1 MKPRTIHHP
10 EALAD
15 WRAND
20 EKHYNPHSKEVCQ
33 QRLDLF
39 RNLQKE
45 KEAENNATTET
56 HDNTLSQKQEDE
68 LEQIA
73 LLAWHIKK
81 AIEREN
87 RKRGTVRKERE
98 A

>member
-1 MKPRTIHHP
+1 MRPRTIHHP

-20 EKHYNPHSKEVCQ
+20 EDAHSYLATVQEQINIGRTHDASIREHSTYNNEISKEQ
-33 QRLDLF
+33 TELDG
-39 RNLQKE
+39 
-45 KEAENNATTET
+45 
-56 HDNTLSQKQEDE
+56 
-68 LEQIA
+68 
-73 LLAWHIKK
+73 LLALRLKE

-87 RKRGTVRKERE
+87 RKRGTVRKKGE

>member
-1 MKPRTIHHP
+1 MKPRTICHP

-20 EKHYNPHSKEVCQ
+20 EKPYTFSGET
-33 QRLDLF
+33 
-39 RNLQKE
+39 
-45 KEAENNATTET
+45 NNASIRKHST
-56 HDNTLSQKQEDE
+56 HNNEIPKEQEKFDG
-68 LEQIA
+68 
-73 LLAWHIKK
+73 LLARRLEE

-87 RKRGTVRKERE
+87 RKRGTIRKEGE

>member
-1 MKPRTIHHP
+1 MRPKTICHP

-20 EKHYNPHSKEVCQ
+20 ERPNTCSGETKNASTCEHRTYNNEVPKKQSK
-33 QRLDLF
+33 
-39 RNLQKE
+39 
-45 KEAENNATTET
+45 
-56 HDNTLSQKQEDE
+56 
-68 LEQIA
+68 LEG
-73 LLAWHIKK
+73 LLALRLKE

-87 RKRGTVRKERE
+87 RKCRKVRKERE

>member
-1 MKPRTIHHP
+1 MRPRTICHP

-20 EKHYNPHSKEVCQ
+20 EDTHSY
-33 QRLDLF
+33 L
-39 RNLQKE
+39 
-45 KEAENNATTET
+45 ATVQEQINIGRTQDELN
-56 HDNTLSQKQEDE
+56 DNTIPKKQTE
-68 LEQIA
+68 LDG
-73 LLAWHIKK
+73 LLARRLEE

-87 RKRGTVRKERE
+87 RKRGTVCKEGE

>member
-1 MKPRTIHHP
+1 MRPKTIVHP

-20 EKHYNPHSKEVCQ
+20 EQPYTFSGETNY
-33 QRLDLF
+33 
-39 RNLQKE
+39 
-45 KEAENNATTET
+45 ATNN
-56 HDNTLSQKQEDE
+56 NTLPEKQKKPDG
-68 LEQIA
+68 
-73 LLAWHIKK
+73 LLARRLKE

-87 RKRGTVRKERE
+87 RKRRTVRKEGE

>member
-1 MKPRTIHHP
+1 MRPRTICHP

-20 EKHYNPHSKEVCQ
+20 EDAHSY
-33 QRLDLF
+33 L
-39 RNLQKE
+39 
-45 KEAENNATTET
+45 ATVQEQINIGRTQDELN
-56 HDNTLSQKQEDE
+56 DNTLPKKQENIDG
-68 LEQIA
+68 
-73 LLAWHIKK
+73 LLARRLEE

-87 RKRGTVRKERE
+87 RKRGTIRKEGE

>member
-1 MKPRTIHHP
+1 MKPRTICHP

-20 EKHYNPHSKEVCQ
+20 EKHYTFSGETNYATNKHTLPKKQSK
-33 QRLDLF
+33 L
-39 RNLQKE
+39 KG
-45 KEAENNATTET
+45 
-56 HDNTLSQKQEDE
+56 
-68 LEQIA
+68 
-73 LLAWHIKK
+73 LLALRLEE

-87 RKRGTVRKERE
+87 RKRREVRKEGK

>member
-20 EKHYNPHSKEVCQ
+20 EDARSYLATVQEQINIGRTQDE
-33 QRLDLF
+33 LD
-39 RNLQKE
+39 
-45 KEAENNATTET
+45 
-56 HDNTLSQKQEDE
+56 DNTLPKKQTE
-68 LEQIA
+68 LDG
-73 LLAWHIKK
+73 LLALRLKD
-81 AIEREN
+81 AIEQEA
-87 RKRGTVRKERE
+87 RKRGTVCKKGE

>member
-1 MKPRTIHHP
+1 MRPRTICHP

-20 EKHYNPHSKEVCQ
+20 EDTHSYLATVQEQ
-33 QRLDLF
+33 INIGRTQDELD
-39 RNLQKE
+39 N
-45 KEAENNATTET
+45 
-56 HDNTLSQKQEDE
+56 NTLPKKQTE
-68 LEQIA
+68 LDG
-73 LLAWHIKK
+73 LLARRLEE

-87 RKRGTVRKERE
+87 RKCRKVRKERE

>member
-1 MKPRTIHHP
+1 MRPRTICHP

-20 EKHYNPHSKEVCQ
+20 EDFPVYNWEALHTIIRGINNVNDKHTLPEKQSKLKGLLA
-33 QRLDLF
+33 QRL
-39 RNLQKE
+39 E
-45 KEAENNATTET
+45 E
-56 HDNTLSQKQEDE
+56 
-68 LEQIA
+68 
-73 LLAWHIKK
+73 

-87 RKRGTVRKERE
+87 RKRGTIRKEGE

>member
-1 MKPRTIHHP
+1 MRPRTICHP

-20 EKHYNPHSKEVCQ
+20 EDAHSYLTTVQEQINIGRTQDELDNNTLPKKQ
-33 QRLDLF
+33 SKLKGLLAQRL
-39 RNLQKE
+39 E
-45 KEAENNATTET
+45 E
-56 HDNTLSQKQEDE
+56 
-68 LEQIA
+68 
-73 LLAWHIKK
+73 

-87 RKRGTVRKERE
+87 RKRGTICKEGQ

>member
-20 EKHYNPHSKEVCQ
+20 EKPYTFSGET
-33 QRLDLF
+33 
-39 RNLQKE
+39 
-45 KEAENNATTET
+45 NNASTRKHSTHNNEIPKEQTEL
-56 HDNTLSQKQEDE
+56 DG
-68 LEQIA
+68 
-73 LLAWHIKK
+73 LLALRLKE

-87 RKRGTVRKERE
+87 RKRR
-98 A
+98 

>member
-1 MKPRTIHHP
+1 MRPRTIHHP

-20 EKHYNPHSKEVCQ
+20 EKPNTFSGET
-33 QRLDLF
+33 
-39 RNLQKE
+39 
-45 KEAENNATTET
+45 NNASIREHST
-56 HDNTLSQKQEDE
+56 HNNEISKKQAKPDG
-68 LEQIA
+68 
-73 LLAWHIKK
+73 LLALRLKE

-87 RKRGTVRKERE
+87 RKRGTVRQEGE

>member
-1 MKPRTIHHP
+1 MRPRTICHP

-20 EKHYNPHSKEVCQ
+20 EDTHSY
-33 QRLDLF
+33 L
-39 RNLQKE
+39 
-45 KEAENNATTET
+45 ATVQEQINIGRTQDELN
-56 HDNTLSQKQEDE
+56 DNTIPKKQTE
-68 LEQIA
+68 LDG
-73 LLAWHIKK
+73 LLARRLEE

-87 RKRGTVRKERE
+87 RKRGTIRKEGE

>member
-1 MKPRTIHHP
+1 MRPRTICHP

-20 EKHYNPHSKEVCQ
+20 EDAHSY
-33 QRLDLF
+33 L
-39 RNLQKE
+39 
-45 KEAENNATTET
+45 ATV
-56 HDNTLSQKQEDE
+56 QEQINIGRTQDE
-68 LEQIA
+68 LDNNTIPKKQTELDG
-73 LLAWHIKK
+73 LLALRLKE

-87 RKRGTVRKERE
+87 RKRRTICKEGE

>member
-1 MKPRTIHHP
+1 MRPKTICHP

-20 EKHYNPHSKEVCQ
+20 EDAHSY
-33 QRLDLF
+33 L
-39 RNLQKE
+39 
-45 KEAENNATTET
+45 ATVQEQINIGRT
-56 HDNTLSQKQEDE
+56 HDASIREHSTHNNEIPK
-68 LEQIA
+68 EQTKLNG
-73 LLAWHIKK
+73 LLALRLKE

-87 RKRGTVRKERE
+87 RKRGTVRKERK

>member
-1 MKPRTIHHP
+1 MRPRTICHP

-20 EKHYNPHSKEVCQ
+20 EDTHSY
-33 QRLDLF
+33 L
-39 RNLQKE
+39 
-45 KEAENNATTET
+45 ATV
-56 HDNTLSQKQEDE
+56 Q
-68 LEQIA
+68 EQINIGRTQDA
-73 LLAWHIKK
+73 STRKHSTHNNEIPKEQEKFDGLLARRLEE

-87 RKRGTVRKERE
+87 RKRGTVRKEGE

>member
-20 EKHYNPHSKEVCQ
+20 EKPNTFSGET
-33 QRLDLF
+33 
-39 RNLQKE
+39 
-45 KEAENNATTET
+45 NNASTRKHSTHNNEISKKQTEL
-56 HDNTLSQKQEDE
+56 NG
-68 LEQIA
+68 
-73 LLAWHIKK
+73 LLALRLKE

-87 RKRGTVRKERE
+87 RKRGTVRKKG
-98 A
+98 